1 MAQHV
6 GESEQSRVYS
16 ARDAAAAA
24 PPCVTPCI
32 QAPSPLPDATAS
44 HLALARVIQSHGR
57 HRRPILPPTLR
68 HTWISVTFIQIS
80 QGGADAL
87 AK

>member
-6 GESEQSRVYS
+6 GESEQPRVHSAHS
-16 ARDAAAAA
+16 ARDAAAAG
-24 PPCVTPCI
+24 PSCI
-32 QAPSPLPDATAS
+32 QAPSLLPDATAS
-44 HLALARVIQSHGR
+44 HLVLARVIQSHGR